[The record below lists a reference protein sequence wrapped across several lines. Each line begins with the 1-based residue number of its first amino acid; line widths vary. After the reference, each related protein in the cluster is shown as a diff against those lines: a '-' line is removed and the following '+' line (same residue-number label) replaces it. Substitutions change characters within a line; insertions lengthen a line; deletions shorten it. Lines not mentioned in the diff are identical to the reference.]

1 MNFLQNLTI
10 KRRLQLNAVV
20 VGLAMVVL
28 LCVIIFESRT
38 TLSLNKTIQLA
49 EELNVHALAL
59 RKHEKNFL
67 FYKQEDAL
75 TAFETDFEQLSDKVK
90 KLQQLMANQGIAQE
104 QVQRFEQLIN
114 SYNNDFNT
122 VVKLQKEIGLTPTD
136 GLYGKLRSSVHEV
149 EQLLKEQ

>member
-1 MNFLQNLTI
+1 MSFLQNLTI

-75 TAFETDFEQLSDKVK
+75 TAFETGFEQLSDKVK
-90 KLQQLMANQGIAQE
+90 KLQQLMANQSIA
-104 QVQRFEQLIN
+104 
-114 SYNNDFNT
+114 
-122 VVKLQKEIGLTPTD
+122 
-136 GLYGKLRSSVHEV
+136 
-149 EQLLKEQ
+149 

>member
-49 EELNVHALAL
+49 EELNVHALASVSYT
-59 RKHEKNFL
+59 H
-67 FYKQEDAL
+67 L
-75 TAFETDFEQLSDKVK
+75 TL
-90 KLQQLMANQGIAQE
+90 
-104 QVQRFEQLIN
+104 
-114 SYNNDFNT
+114 
-122 VVKLQKEIGLTPTD
+122 PTIC
-136 GLYGKLRSSVHEV
+136 SV
-149 EQLLKEQ
+149 